1 MEMKRMSK
9 NFFLI
14 LILIIIVNC
23 ANSNRQIEKIV
34 IHYTRIYL
42 ETSLLVPC
50 EKFEEWLPFATDTIS
65 NRNDCEKL
73 YEKLLSLQPSE
84 SNNSPDTRI
93 LIYLYDSE
101 QKADTV
107 CVGMF
112 YVKFHGNIFETNDD
126 FFKIL
131 EEYTSEKIL

>member
-1 MEMKRMSK
+1 MSK
-9 NFFLI
+9 NFLFI
-14 LILIIIVNC
+14 LILAIISSCI
-23 ANSNRQIEKIV
+23 NSNIQIDKIV
-34 IHYTRIYL
+34 IHHTSIDL
-42 ETSLLVPC
+42 ETVLLVPC
-50 EKFEEWLPFATDTIS
+50 QKFEKWLPFATDTIT

-73 YEKLLSLQPSE
+73 YEKLLSLKPSE

>member
-1 MEMKRMSK
+1 MEKKRMSK

-14 LILIIIVNC
+14 LMSAIIVNC
-23 ANSNRQIEKIV
+23 ANSNSHIDKIV
-34 IHYTRIYL
+34 INYTSIDL
-42 ETSLLVPC
+42 ETFTLVPC
-50 EKFEEWLPFATDTIS
+50 QKFEKWLPFATDTIS

-73 YEKLLSLQPSE
+73 YETLLSLKPAE
-84 SNNSPDTRI
+84 SYKTPDTRI

-107 CVGMF
+107 CVGKF
-112 YVKFHGNIFETNDD
+112 YAKFHGNIFETNDD